1 MNFGFERI
9 PFFYLHAFFP
19 FIFFETILLSG
30 KCIMLDESTDS
41 YRCECDSDYEGPLCQ
56 TELESCG
63 QDFCHNGGS
72 CNALLNRCDCAPGW
86 KGNYCQDRVTC
97 SDRPCRNGGSCIPE
111 PYGVSLSKSY
121 FILHD
126 NYTFL
131 NKLLSIMIFIIHK
144 I

>member
-1 MNFGFERI
+1 MFSLDIGLHEFRVRKNSI
-9 PFFYLHAFFP
+9 FYLHAFSSHSQFLKQS
-19 FIFFETILLSG
+19 LLSG

-121 FILHD
+121 STFILD
-126 NYTFL
+126 YFR
-131 NKLLSIMIFIIHK
+131 
-144 I
+144 